1 MSPTFSERTFQLQ
14 PGRQVL
20 HAILAA
26 AAPKSVSLLLI
37 SSLKDVALFL
47 RDNQDLFV
55 RKVKEVSV
63 MGGVKPFDATSEGKL
78 LEPDSAHNNEF
89 DAEAAA
95 FFYRRCQEL
104 GVRLVTVTFPQ
115 VYAKCRASPRTRAP
129 SGGTSTTT
137 SRAWARPSRGGCAR
151 CSASRS
157 RASGSALARPSAR
170 ASAAACPSG
179 ARSSGSRRRSAA
191 ARSPSARPRSRS
203 GTRSSASTCT
213 IRSRCSPPCRGC
225 ASGSSTRG
233 STP

>member
-1 MSPTFSERTFQLQ
+1 MHRTVIDGDLAGLVDPGKRVLAPVLVVAAGDEQRGQRADRARLVRGTFDMLGMWSTQIGIGTDGGPGGVGYKDTFSDTASGYMSPTFSERTFQLQ

-95 FFYRRCQEL
+95 RFGRCAMM
-104 GVRLVTVTFPQ
+104 T
-115 VYAKCRASPRTRAP
+115 
-129 SGGTSTTT
+129 
-137 SRAWARPSRGGCAR
+137 
-151 CSASRS
+151 
-157 RASGSALARPSAR
+157 
-170 ASAAACPSG
+170 
-179 ARSSGSRRRSAA
+179 RSATW
-191 ARSPSARPRSRS
+191 RM
-203 GTRSSASTCT
+203 
-213 IRSRCSPPCRGC
+213 
-225 ASGSSTRG
+225 
-233 STP
+233 